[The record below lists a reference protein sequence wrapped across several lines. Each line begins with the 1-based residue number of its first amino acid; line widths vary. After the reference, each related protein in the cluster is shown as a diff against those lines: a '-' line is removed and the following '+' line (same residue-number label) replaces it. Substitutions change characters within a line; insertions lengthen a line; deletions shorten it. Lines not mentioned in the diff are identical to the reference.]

1 MQQSPVQM
9 FTGHENSVAQPK
21 ADKRLSST
29 SHFSLFNNV
38 LGLFCSLTKGI
49 TPKICM
55 FCFVLINSILLN
67 LLCVDLVLKC

>member
-9 FTGHENSVAQPK
+9 LTGHENNIAEPK
-21 ADKRLSST
+21 ADKHLSST

-49 TPKICM
+49 TPNICM
-55 FCFVLINSILLN
+55 FYFVLINNLLFN
-67 LLCVDLVLKC
+67 LLCVDLVLEY